1 LSDINALAWL
11 RDHDAVE
18 AFRACRRFS
27 MNVDRMVL
35 VFAGFMVL
43 LSLALTLLFSQWWLL
58 LTAFVGVNLIQA
70 GFTKVCPAAFIFKTF
85 GARPG
90 TAFE

>member
-1 LSDINALAWL
+1 
-11 RDHDAVE
+11 
-18 AFRACRRFS
+18 

-35 VFAGFMVL
+35 VFAGLMIL
-43 LSLALTLLFSQWWLL
+43 LSLALTLIYSQWWLL

-70 GFTKVCPAAFIFKTF
+70 GFTRVCPAAFVFKTF

-90 TAFE
+90 NAFD

>member
-1 LSDINALAWL
+1 
-11 RDHDAVE
+11 
-18 AFRACRRFS
+18 

-35 VFAGFMVL
+35 VFAGSMVL
-43 LSLALTLLFSQWWLL
+43 VSLVLTLLYSQWWLL

-70 GFTKVCPAAFIFKTF
+70 GFTKVCPAAFVFKMF

-90 TAFE
+90 NAFD

>member
-1 LSDINALAWL
+1 
-11 RDHDAVE
+11 
-18 AFRACRRFS
+18 

-35 VFAGFMVL
+35 IFAGIVILVSL
-43 LSLALTLLFSQWWLL
+43 LLTILFSKWWLL

-70 GFTKVCPAAFIFKTF
+70 GFTRVCPAAFIFKSF

-90 TAFE
+90 SAFD

>member
-1 LSDINALAWL
+1 
-11 RDHDAVE
+11 
-18 AFRACRRFS
+18 
-27 MNVDRMVL
+27 MNVDRLVL
-35 VFAGFMVL
+35 VFAGSVIL
-43 LSLALTLLFSQWWLL
+43 VSLILTLMFSKWWLL

-90 TAFE
+90 NAFD